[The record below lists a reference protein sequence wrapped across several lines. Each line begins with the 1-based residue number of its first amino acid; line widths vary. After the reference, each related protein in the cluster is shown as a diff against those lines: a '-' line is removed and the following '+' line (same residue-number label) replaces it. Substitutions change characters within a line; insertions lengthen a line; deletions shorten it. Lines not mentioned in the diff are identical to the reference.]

1 MGKNGY
7 IIDNCLNHTMEIL
20 IIIKKQ
26 PNKQTKKTHW
36 IEDQIQKK
44 LKQM

>member
-1 MGKNGY
+1 
-7 IIDNCLNHTMEIL
+7 MEIL
-20 IIIKKQ
+20 TIIKKQ
-26 PNKQTKKTHW
+26 PTNQPKKTHW